1 MNFPSLFRP
10 NNQPTRMLSQLQ
22 SDFDRLLSELSSIE
36 PLIKTDFTCN
46 CEVLE
51 DAATYT
57 FKFDMP
63 GIKKEDVKVE
73 LDGNVMTV
81 SAERM
86 DEKKNGKKS
95 RYSEVS
101 YGSYQ
106 RSFTLPEAVKEEKI
120 DAKFDN
126 GVLTLTVPKAKS
138 ANTKQIPV
146 Q

>member
-1 MNFPSLFRP
+1 MNLPSLFRS
-10 NNQPTRMLSQLQ
+10 NNQSTRVLSRIQN
-22 SDFDRLLSELSSIE
+22 DFDRLFSELTNME
-36 PLIKTDFTCN
+36 PLLKTDFSCN

-51 DAATYT
+51 DAESYT

-63 GIKKEDVKVE
+63 GVKKQDVKVE

-86 DEKKNGKKS
+86 EEKKNGEKN

-106 RSFTLPEAVKEEKI
+106 RAFTLPEAVKDEKI

-126 GVLTLTVPKAKS
+126 GVLTLTVPKTKS
-138 ANTKQIPV
+138 ANTKQIAI